1 MLSATRLQVGRM
13 GNRSRLLYGVL
24 MRNPL
29 HNGRGLEP
37 ILELPFFLLPA
48 SVPFDEE
55 ERDDRDD
62 QQENDGNEDRFEQDL
77 QDTHNDGGNTIEG
90 EQLMPWWTVENF
102 HALDGMAAREGVL
115 IGRLLWQVNVSIIDG
130 A

>member
-77 QDTHNDGGNTIEG
+77 QDTHNDGGDTIKG
-90 EQLMPWWTVENF
+90 EQLMVGKGNSMFSGGWKSETCE
-102 HALDGMAAREGVL
+102 RKL
-115 IGRLLWQVNVSIIDG
+115 IYDFIF
-130 A
+130 

>member
-1 MLSATRLQVGRM
+1 MLSASRLQVGRM

-24 MRNPL
+24 RRNPL

-55 ERDDRDD
+55 EHDDRDD

-77 QDTHNDGGNTIEG
+77 QDTHNDGGDTTE
-90 EQLMPWWTVENF
+90 VESF
-102 HALDGMAAREGVL
+102 HALDGMAAREG
-115 IGRLLWQVNVSIIDG
+115 IGWKTPLAGECVDNQRRLV
-130 A
+130 